1 MPTLLR
7 TARAVA
13 LWHPSRWAK
22 RKEEGKGKGEQKTA
36 SIPWHAEKTF
46 QHCVLLMI
54 HVGVQRVIAVA
65 AARADMMQEAVLN
78 DDGIFFLAAR
88 RVVEWSGDGCEHT
101 RSAGTTP
108 NTRVY
113 CLMIHTKE
121 SERVRDTREDREHQ
135 IQANPC
141 GTHFPSGKKKLEE
154 NVQRPPG
161 VSNSPPAGLQ
171 SAHRANSPSIASA
184 QQ

>member
-1 MPTLLR
+1 
-7 TARAVA
+7 
-13 LWHPSRWAK
+13 
-22 RKEEGKGKGEQKTA
+22 
-36 SIPWHAEKTF
+36 
-46 QHCVLLMI
+46 MI

-141 GTHFPSGKKKLEE
+141 GTHFPSGKKKIRGKCAATSGC
-154 NVQRPPG
+154 VQLTSSWVAVRTPCKFAVNCLCAAVTAATRCRSTLVVVYAPCSCHSSTFLIL
-161 VSNSPPAGLQ
+161 VCS
-171 SAHRANSPSIASA
+171 
-184 QQ
+184 